1 VSLRALDDARRR
13 SPWRL
18 VLFCALSVAAT
29 QLAAQT
35 AGSAVVADTAVGPE
49 RPGPYPRFFYIVEA
63 IEGKRVANSLSL
75 SRQRSFGQGAML
87 HTLPYEREVPAGKV
101 RLTLGATQAHGMP
114 AEEIIRLMLDSLP
127 SVSGDVEV
135 TLEPG
140 VRYRVQGVLDGAFRR
155 EVWLE
160 EVGSGRIVAKI
171 VKPLSAEE
179 QATLASADRYA
190 CCNLHY
196 AERWISDGN
205 WAEQPF
211 LLPGAR
217 VKITGW
223 GRNRAFVS
231 IDGRPIEAGVD
242 YSRKEQSREQFADQI
257 FVREDPRPRIAS
269 WSPEVQEAI
278 AAGKIRKG
286 MTKEQV
292 VVSLG
297 VPRPDRTPDSKARKW
312 IYFASETAEF
322 DIDFDDAERV
332 EDIQAATRVRKI
344 VWMSP

>member
-1 VSLRALDDARRR
+1 
-13 SPWRL
+13 
-18 VLFCALSVAAT
+18 
-29 QLAAQT
+29 
-35 AGSAVVADTAVGPE
+35 
-49 RPGPYPRFFYIVEA
+49 
-63 IEGKRVANSLSL
+63 
-75 SRQRSFGQGAML
+75 
-87 HTLPYEREVPAGKV
+87 
-101 RLTLGATQAHGMP
+101 MP
-114 AEEIIRLMLDSLP
+114 AEEMIRQMLDSLP

-140 VRYRVQGVLDGAFRR
+140 VRYRVQGVLDGGFRR

-160 EVGSGRIVAKI
+160 EVASGRVVAKI

-179 QATLASADRYA
+179 QAILASADRYV

-223 GRNRAFVS
+223 GRNRALVN

-242 YSRKEQSREQFADQI
+242 YSRKEQTREQFADRI

-269 WSPEVQEAI
+269 WPPEVQEAI

-292 VVSLG
+292 IVSLG
-297 VPRPDRTPDSKARKW
+297 MPRPDRNPDPAARKW

-322 DIDFDDAERV
+322 DIDFDESDRV
-332 EDIQAATRVRKI
+332 QDIQAASRVRKI
-344 VWMSP
+344 VWMSS